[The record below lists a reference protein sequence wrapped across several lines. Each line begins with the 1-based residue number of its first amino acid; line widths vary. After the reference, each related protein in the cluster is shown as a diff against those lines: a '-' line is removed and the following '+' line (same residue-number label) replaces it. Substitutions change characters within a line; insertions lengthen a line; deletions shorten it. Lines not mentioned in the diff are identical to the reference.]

1 MIHKITSSL
10 PGFKEITFNNGLNIL
25 LADKTIDSTEK
36 QTRNGAGKS
45 SLVELIHF
53 ILGSNC
59 NKDSLFR
66 NTAISSVTF
75 GMEFDLAGKKI
86 VVERIGE
93 SSSKIVIHQG
103 DTDEWPI
110 TPAIDKKIPQRMIS
124 NVNWRSILGTLIFK
138 ISTCDRE
145 EKIKF
150 GPTFRSIFSY
160 FVRRQGSSGFTTP
173 EKHSEKQQ
181 LWDSQASLSFLL
193 DLDWTLPQ
201 RWALLRE
208 RERTLEELLKA
219 SKSDTFGNII
229 GKASELRT
237 KLVIEEERIRRF
249 KEDLSNFKVLPEYK
263 NIEVEA
269 SKIAR
274 KIAQLANE
282 NTIDDCIIKDMEES
296 LQSETAP
303 CLDNVAK
310 VYQEAGVILSGNVY
324 KRFDEVRDFHLKI
337 IENRKVY
344 LKLEIQEAIQRILN
358 NEKELKALSE
368 RQSEIMGLLKT
379 HGALDQFIKLQT
391 ELAKREASTEMLR
404 RQYGLAEEL
413 ETGQSEL
420 ELQRNKL
427 HSLLKQDI
435 RERKDIIDSAII
447 AFEQISSKLY
457 ENAGSLFISDSAN
470 GPAVKVMIQGSKS
483 KGINNMQ
490 IFCFDL
496 MLMQLCTARGISP
509 GFLIHDSHLFD
520 GVDERQVAKALEIG
534 AIEAKRLGFQYII
547 TMNSDALPDSTL
559 FTEIN
564 IEEYILPVKL
574 TDATQGGGLFG
585 LRF

>member
-1 MIHKITSSL
+1 MIHKIKSSL
-10 PGFKEITFNNGLNIL
+10 IGFKEITFKEGLNIL

-53 ILGSNC
+53 ILGANC

-66 NTAISSVTF
+66 NSSISSASF
-75 GMEFDLAGKKI
+75 GLEFDLAGKKI
-86 VVERIGE
+86 FVRRVGQAP
-93 SSSKIVIHQG
+93 SKIVIDQG
-103 DTDEWPI
+103 NTDEWQI
-110 TPAIDKKIPQRMIS
+110 TPTIDSKIHQPVVS
-124 NVNWRSILGTLIFK
+124 NVNWRMILGSLIFR
-138 ISTCDRE
+138 ITTCDTE
-145 EKIKF
+145 EIVKF
-150 GPTFRSIFSY
+150 GPSFRSIFSY
-160 FVRRQGSSGFTTP
+160 FARRQGSSGFTTP

-201 RWALLRE
+201 RWAFLRE

-237 KLVIEEERIRRF
+237 KLVIEEERLRRLR
-249 KEDLSNFKVLPEYK
+249 EDLSNFKVLSEYK
-263 NIEVEA
+263 NIEEEA

-274 KIAQLANE
+274 QIAKLANE
-282 NTIDDCIIKDMEES
+282 NTIDSCIIKDMEES

-303 CLDNVAK
+303 SLDNVAK
-310 VYQEAGVILSGNVY
+310 VYQEAGVILTGNIY
-324 KRFDEVRDFHLKI
+324 KRFDEVRDFHIKI

-344 LKLEIQEAIQRILN
+344 LKLEIQDALQRIII
-358 NEKELKALSE
+358 NEKKLNALSE
-368 RQSEIMGLLKT
+368 RQSELMGLLKT

-420 ELQRNKL
+420 ELERNKL
-427 HSLLKQDI
+427 HSLLKQDL

-457 ENAGSLFISDSAN
+457 ENAGSLFIGDSTN
-470 GPAVKVMIQGSKS
+470 GPTVKVMIQGSKS

-496 MLMQLCTARGISP
+496 MLMQLCTERGIGP

-534 AIEAKRLGFQYII
+534 ATEAKRLGFQYII
-547 TMNSDALPDSTL
+547 TMNSDALPDRSL
-559 FTEIN
+559 FTGIN